1 MGKPSLETS
10 LLNRLKKIRSIKR
23 EWADLLDDTLY
34 VYKTTKK
41 SLIGKSLF
49 LLTYGIKAMIVSQ
62 PINNN

>member
-10 LLNRLKKIRSIKR
+10 LLNRLKKIRSIKK
-23 EWADLLDDTLY
+23 EWADLLDETLF
-34 VYKTTKK
+34 VYMTTKK

-49 LLTYGIKAMIVSQ
+49 LLTYRIKAMILSQ